1 MLFRTTWSIPLTD
14 TTAFIDMIGGVSGDM
29 LLGAMVAVGLDLDE
43 LQAELDK
50 FPDRGYRLESSLV
63 NRGGLEAILVDVV
76 LDDEGS
82 RKRTWD
88 DFYSSIAGSTL
99 EDSDKRS
106 IKKIFDALAEA
117 EASAHG
123 GEAGSTHLHELGTV
137 DTLVDVSSTVIGM
150 RLLGVEKIHAS
161 AFPVGMGSS
170 SSSHGSMGATSIA
183 TAAIY
188 KAAGAPMR
196 AGGKQ
201 PIGEA
206 VTPTGAAI
214 VASLAEFFPVEF
226 NADRIGYGAGQRNPE
241 GHANVVGLWIGEGR
255 SQWGRGGS
263 GRGRRGRPEVMELE
277 TNIDDSTGEVLGYVH
292 EQLMELGALDVW
304 FTPIQM
310 KKNRPATM
318 LSVLVKRDLV
328 DAAAELI
335 LKETSTLGVRRRPVR
350 RYEAEREVV
359 TVDTSLGKVPVKLKR
374 IGDTIAQAAPEYE
387 ACREIARETGLP
399 IAEVMRIV
407 VNEATMRGSPW
418 GG

>member
-1 MLFRTTWSIPLTD
+1 LNTRMNPLSD

-29 LLGAMVAVGLDLDE
+29 LLGAMVAVGLELDE

-50 FPDRGYRLESSLV
+50 FPDRGYRLEKTLV
-63 NRGGLEAILVDVV
+63 NRGGLEATLVDVV
-76 LDDEGS
+76 LDEDGE

-88 DFYSSIAGSTL
+88 DFYGSIENSTL
-99 EDSDKRS
+99 EDSDKRA
-106 IKKIFDALAEA
+106 IKRIFDTLAEA
-117 EASAHG
+117 EAAAHG
-123 GEAGSTHLHELGTV
+123 GDAGSTHLHELGTV
-137 DTLVDVSSTVIGM
+137 DTLVDISSTVIGM
-150 RLLGVEKIHAS
+150 RLLGVDKIHAS
-161 AFPVGMGSS
+161 AFPTGTGSS

-183 TAAIY
+183 AAAIY
-188 KAAGAPMR
+188 KAAGAPVR
-196 AGGKQ
+196 AGGRQ
-201 PIGEA
+201 PVGEA

-214 VASLAEFFPVEF
+214 VATLAEFMPVEF
-226 NADRIGYGAGQRNPE
+226 NADRIGYGAGQRNPD

-255 SQWGRGGS
+255 YRWGRGGP
-263 GRGRRGRPEVMELE
+263 GRRRPEVMELE

-292 EQLMELGALDVW
+292 EQLMELGCLDVW

-318 LSVLVKRDLV
+318 LSVLVGRDLV

-350 RYEAEREVV
+350 RYEAERQVV
-359 TVDTSLGKVPVKLKR
+359 NVDTSLGVVPVKLKR

-387 ACREIARETGLP
+387 ACKKIALETGLP
-399 IAEVMRIV
+399 LAEVMRVV

-418 GG
+418 GE